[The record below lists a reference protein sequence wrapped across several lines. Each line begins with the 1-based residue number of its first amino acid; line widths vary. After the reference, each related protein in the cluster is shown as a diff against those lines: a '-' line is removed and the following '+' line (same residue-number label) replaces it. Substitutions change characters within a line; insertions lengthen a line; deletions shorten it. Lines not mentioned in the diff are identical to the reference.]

1 MRVEA
6 GAGRVAERPRI
17 VVSPG
22 HRAGAGADEL
32 ATLIARAED
41 PDGAAVHGRLAVH
54 ADAAGVPREPI
65 EGDVRRSGTVEV
77 RIELPVALAA
87 LHRDPRAL
95 RVHAN
100 SRVVRVGR
108 EDRPVAG

>member
-6 GAGRVAERPRI
+6 GARRVAEPSRI
-17 VVSPG
+17 VVAPCHRPG
-22 HRAGAGADEL
+22 GGAHEL
-32 ATLIARAED
+32 AALIAGPED
-41 PDGAAVHGRLAVH
+41 PDRPAVHGRLAVH

-100 SRVVRVGR
+100 S
-108 EDRPVAG
+108 